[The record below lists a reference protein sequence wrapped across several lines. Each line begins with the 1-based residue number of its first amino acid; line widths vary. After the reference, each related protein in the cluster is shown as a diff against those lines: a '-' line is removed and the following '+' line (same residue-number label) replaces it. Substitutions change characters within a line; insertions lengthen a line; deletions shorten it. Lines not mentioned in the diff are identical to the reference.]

1 MNDPYIEEINLFATA
16 LKMEKELETL
26 VDSLSESSLCHLPE
40 WTRMKGC
47 LDEGK
52 RSLNESEYKKAINC
66 FQTVKAT
73 ATGFSTL
80 CKRIQTC
87 VASFQKLEHD
97 PIACE
102 KHFFEQIAK
111 DETSFLSRFHSCVT
125 LGEVEQTTSVVERA
139 MERIRKGLDFL
150 HLLRNDTA
158 HMPKVLSGRVERIV
172 SDFVLRPR
180 ETGSFP
186 LNIKMLGDRSVKEGL
201 VRLLDLENAFTAT
214 VQKSSFHDL
223 TLSVDSSVETILSC
237 SSRDEAS
244 DLISI
249 EENDLNDANSCLEQ
263 CNQFLDRRQAIIDLA
278 QFLKS
283 QAPLPNSESE
293 VLTTFSMKTDDAL
306 LSNKHWDMKMLHSWK
321 VETEKAYNSLL
332 RCLLSTLTKRAEAV
346 RGLYQGFANGAL
358 PEKAESEIRKRV
370 GDILR
375 GETLARK
382 VSQDYPLEF
391 PFVEDPCTTER
402 YSTVNLER
410 VVNYENGVR
419 SEPLVPSVEKM
430 EARVKYHPEIACIIA
445 SEYRKNGDQDTFRTW
460 LERGVKSGCS
470 CCMNN
475 FGVFLC
481 QQGKFAEAKK
491 LFEMAASQNNAIA
504 RSNAKLIR
512 VFPEALL

>member
-47 LDEGK
+47 LDEGE
-52 RSLNESEYKKAINC
+52 RSLNESEYKKAIKC

-346 RGLYQGFANGAL
+346 RGLYQGFAN
-358 PEKAESEIRKRV
+358 PKTSR
-370 GDILR
+370 
-375 GETLARK
+375 
-382 VSQDYPLEF
+382 
-391 PFVEDPCTTER
+391 R
-402 YSTVNLER
+402 YSSR
-410 VVNYENGVR
+410 
-419 SEPLVPSVEKM
+419 
-430 EARVKYHPEIACIIA
+430 
-445 SEYRKNGDQDTFRTW
+445 GD
-460 LERGVKSGCS
+460 S
-470 CCMNN
+470 CA
-475 FGVFLC
+475 
-481 QQGKFAEAKK
+481 Q
-491 LFEMAASQNNAIA
+491 SIA
-504 RSNAKLIR
+504 RLST
-512 VFPEALL
+512 